1 VVHDVVTDRPSPL
14 VIDWRMKDRGMRR
27 TRAMAGAAAA
37 LRVAHINEDWDEAMA
52 VLPEAA

>member
-14 VIDWRMKDRGMRR
+14 VIDWRMKDRGMRW
-27 TRAMAGAAAA
+27 TRATAGAAAA
-37 LRVAHINEDWDEAMA
+37 LRVARINEDWDEAMA